1 MMLPDHNL
9 KTVLSQCTTRT
20 CWMRVAGT
28 ALLAAVVMAPALRA
42 GSATTG
48 LSGGTGTA
56 GGVTSSGGFSAGG
69 GDETVG
75 TLPIIGTRID
85 FVRHAR
91 LDGPSLALEGRLSDI
106 MASLVSIR
114 GSTTVRLE
122 ALPSGRVRAVFV
134 GDVRVAFSATSFI
147 RAGVVAGVVHPNGAL
162 EALPLALYSLQEGVV
177 AASQAGGHTVAAARV
192 AELIVLQRSR

>member
-28 ALLAAVVMAPALRA
+28 ALLAAVVMAPAL
-42 GSATTG
+42 
-48 LSGGTGTA
+48 L
-56 GGVTSSGGFSAGG
+56 VTSSGGFSAGG

-106 MASLVSIR
+106 MATLVSIR

-147 RAGVVAGVVHPNGAL
+147 RAGVLAGVVHPNGAL
-162 EALPLALYSLQEGVV
+162 EALPLAVQLQDGVV

>member
-1 MMLPDHNL
+1 
-9 KTVLSQCTTRT
+9 
-20 CWMRVAGT
+20 
-28 ALLAAVVMAPALRA
+28 
-42 GSATTG
+42 
-48 LSGGTGTA
+48 
-56 GGVTSSGGFSAGG
+56 
-69 GDETVG
+69 
-75 TLPIIGTRID
+75 
-85 FVRHAR
+85 
-91 LDGPSLALEGRLSDI
+91 

-147 RAGVVAGVVHPNGAL
+147 RAGVLAGVVHPNGAL

>member
-28 ALLAAVVMAPALRA
+28 ALLAAVVMAPALLA

-48 LSGGTGTA
+48 LSGGAGTA

-147 RAGVVAGVVHPNGAL
+147 RAGVLAGVVHPNGAL
-162 EALPLALYSLQEGVV
+162 EALPLAVYSLQEGVV

>member
-1 MMLPDHNL
+1 MMLHDHNL
-9 KTVLSQCTTRT
+9 KAVVRHSNLHRWCLRA
-20 CWMRVAGT
+20 AGT
-28 ALLAAVVMAPALRA
+28 AFLVAAGVAPALLA
-42 GSATTG
+42 GSSSSGLTG
-48 LSGGTGTA
+48 AGTGTS
-56 GGVTSSGGFSAGG
+56 GGITNSGGFSAGG

-75 TLPIIGTRID
+75 TLPILGTRID

-106 MASLVSIR
+106 LVSLVSIR

-122 ALPSGRVRAVFV
+122 ALSNGRVRAVFV

-147 RAGVVAGVVHPNGAL
+147 RAGVLASVVHPNGAQD
-162 EALPLALYSLQEGVV
+162 ALPLAVQLQEGTV
-177 AASQAGGHTVAAARV
+177 ATSQAGGHRVAAARV